1 MALHQDILP
10 IPSPSMLYHGDQ
22 YQNTASLLQP
32 ELECQAV
39 FETFN
44 SAGPRVLC
52 SAFRAQKVPGT
63 RLSLL
68 CLGWQRSLGDSWSL
82 LRILRYSLCR
92 LDLSQGRVLT
102 ASTWLRACP
111 KAQCQDVVEHFSP
124 LRTTG
129 LWISNVS

>member
-10 IPSPSMLYHGDQ
+10 TPSPSMLYHGDQ

-32 ELECQAV
+32 ELECLAV
-39 FETFN
+39 VETFN

-63 RLSLL
+63 RCPTCALA
-68 CLGWQRSLGDSWSL
+68 GKEVW
-82 LRILRYSLCR
+82 
-92 LDLSQGRVLT
+92 GRALT
-102 ASTWLRACP
+102 ASTWFRACP

>member
-10 IPSPSMLYHGDQ
+10 TPSPSMLYHADQ

-39 FETFN
+39 VETFN

-63 RLSLL
+63 RCPTCALA
-68 CLGWQRSLGDSWSL
+68 GKEVWV
-82 LRILRYSLCR
+82 IP
-92 LDLSQGRVLT
+92 GRCCGYCGTPCV
-102 ASTWLRACP
+102 
-111 KAQCQDVVEHFSP
+111 D
-124 LRTTG
+124 
-129 LWISNVS
+129 